1 MDRKTRQ
8 KKAAVDVANNV
19 CMSLILSTIWLGLF
33 VGGVWLV
40 LLEVSPN
47 LYPFLTR
54 TSRPLK
60 AYNMIPRAKLPTIR
74 GTSLIGSA
82 VDSFRAHL
90 DCFSESGQWVYNST
104 PRHLPWNAVGDLYAS
119 QCDGRHSALPGMI
132 VGEIL
137 WRDSGEGRA
146 KMGMELLQSSLI
158 NNLLRNRSDPQ
169 VAEAAAS
176 APSCRTCPG
185 VDVCSDVLGTGKG
198 FKVGF
203 VRNDRIS
210 LISNVSNDMWK
221 NFLEWPWIHLL
232 RQWDIKILLLNRG
245 AHFEA
250 DDIYVRSLNQ
260 LFSFL
265 HAHHPNLLVFFRNT
279 PPGHVNCSTYRA
291 PISQR
296 QQLKGENDQWH
307 WGEFQRQNDLAKK
320 IVEAAEYVYMDVDAM
335 LSIRP
340 DGHTNE
346 NDCLHYCLPGP
357 LDAVIES
364 FYNILKLLRTT

>member
-1 MDRKTRQ
+1 
-8 KKAAVDVANNV
+8 
-19 CMSLILSTIWLGLF
+19 
-33 VGGVWLV
+33 
-40 LLEVSPN
+40 
-47 LYPFLTR
+47 
-54 TSRPLK
+54 
-60 AYNMIPRAKLPTIR
+60 
-74 GTSLIGSA
+74 
-82 VDSFRAHL
+82 
-90 DCFSESGQWVYNST
+90 
-104 PRHLPWNAVGDLYAS
+104 
-119 QCDGRHSALPGMI
+119 MI
-132 VGEIL
+132 VGEYADIVASRGGNWTVREEL
-137 WRDSGEGRA
+137 KWVWRSNDTCPMITLNRDELCRLIGPNGNVLIVGDSINH
-146 KMGMELLQSSLI
+146 LLQSSLI